1 MRKTRAWDQDTNVN
15 LAAQQTL
22 QILGQGITAYNQE
35 PGRDGYRAFVLCVHG
50 TCLQLATATL
60 CSTYM
65 KELCQNRSLS
75 QDLHLR
81 RSKLFD
87 LRKPIQRVEALR
99 LVIGLLKLLEESG
112 LPNEG

>member
-1 MRKTRAWDQDTNVN
+1 MQ
-15 LAAQQTL
+15 
-22 QILGQGITAYNQE
+22 
-35 PGRDGYRAFVLCVHG
+35 G

-65 KELCQNRSLS
+65 EELCQNRPLS

-87 LRKPIQRVEALR
+87 LRKPVQRVEALQ
-99 LVIGLLKLLEESG
+99 LVTGLLKLLEESG
-112 LPNEG
+112 AA

>member
-1 MRKTRAWDQDTNVN
+1 MQ
-15 LAAQQTL
+15 
-22 QILGQGITAYNQE
+22 
-35 PGRDGYRAFVLCVHG
+35 G

-60 CSTYM
+60 CSTYVE
-65 KELCQNRSLS
+65 ELYQNKTLS

-87 LRKPIQRVEALR
+87 LRKPVQRVEALQ

-112 LPNEG
+112 AA